1 MTEGPIIIKLGGSA
15 ITNKDKF
22 KSPRLN
28 IIKQLA
34 REIGQI
40 YEKLEKKIVIIHG
53 GGSYGH
59 PLASKFKL
67 HMGLKDANALL
78 GVSETIDAMRELS
91 LLISQNLRE
100 NGVPVAP
107 IQPSS
112 IAINK
117 SSKIH
122 YFNMETIVKFLD
134 LNMTPL
140 LWGDVVY
147 DLNQGVSIL
156 SGDELVSYIAIKLN
170 AKMVVYGSDVDGIYR
185 EPRNKKGLIRLVN
198 DRNLQ
203 EVLNHIIDTQGVDVT
218 GGMRRKIEEI
228 LKVYEQGIPI
238 YLVNATKNGYVYRT
252 VKSGEVLGTLF
263 YKHGV

>member
-1 MTEGPIIIKLGGSA
+1 MAESPIIIKLGGSA
-15 ITNKDKF
+15 VTNKDKF
-22 KSPRLN
+22 KSPRTN
-28 IIKQLA
+28 VIKQLA
-34 REIGQI
+34 REIGEI
-40 YEKLEKKIVIIHG
+40 YKKLEKKIVIIHG

-59 PLASKFKL
+59 PLASKFQL
-67 HMGLKDANALL
+67 HKGLKNESSLV

-91 LLISQNLRE
+91 LIISRSLRR
-100 NGVPVAP
+100 NGVPVVP

-122 YFNMETIVKFLD
+122 IINLETLINFLE

-147 DLNQGVSIL
+147 DLNQGISIL
-156 SGDELVSYIAIKLN
+156 SGDELVSHIAVKLN

-185 EPRNKKGLIRLVN
+185 DPQNKRGLIKFVN
-198 DRNLQ
+198 DRNLND
-203 EVLNHIIDTQGVDVT
+203 VLKHIVGSKNVDVT

-228 LKVYEQGIPI
+228 LKVYDKGIPI
-238 YLVNATKNGYVYRT
+238 YLVNATKKGYIYRT
-252 VKSGEVLGTLF
+252 VEGGEILGTLF
-263 YKHGV
+263 YKYGG